1 LRSAATPVILR
12 SAATKNLLWLFKRAD
27 ASLRSRMT
35 GGTMRVDLFDYFLP
49 GDLIAQTA
57 RPRGTSRLLVLDRDT
72 RAMAHRRFAD
82 FPGLLR
88 EGDVLVRNDVRVRM
102 ARLYGR
108 DEEGRLVEIFLLRSL
123 GEGLRCWEALARPGR
138 RAKRGRSIRFAEGLE
153 GRVGQVRDDS
163 RREILFDRDVDAGL
177 FERIGN
183 VPLPPYI
190 HREPGAP
197 DRPEDREAYQ
207 TVFAKEPLAVAAP
220 TAGLH
225 FTNSLLGEIRDRGVV
240 IADLTLAV
248 GAATFKPVTSDETE
262 EHSFDPED
270 AFIPSATLSEIA
282 RAREERRRV
291 VAVGTTVARTL
302 ETAARLPE
310 GLEPGRDRRFPADI
324 FITPGFEFRVV
335 DALLTNFHLPRSTL
349 LMLICAFAGRENVLA
364 AYDAAIRERYLF
376 YSYGDA
382 MFVT

>member
-1 LRSAATPVILR
+1 
-12 SAATKNLLWLFKRAD
+12 
-27 ASLRSRMT
+27 
-35 GGTMRVDLFDYFLP
+35 MRVDLFDYFLP
-49 GDLIAQTA
+49 GDRIAQTA
-57 RPRGTSRLLVLDRDT
+57 RPRGTSRLLVLDRKT
-72 RAMAHRRFAD
+72 RALSHLRFAD
-82 FPGLLR
+82 LPGLLR
-88 EGDVLVRNDVRVRM
+88 EGDVLVRNDVRVRI

-123 GEGLRCWEALARPGR
+123 GEGLRRWEALARPGR
-138 RAKRGRSIRFAEGLE
+138 RAKRDRTIRFAEGLE
-153 GRVGQVRDDS
+153 GRVGEVRDDG

-177 FERIGN
+177 LERIGN

-190 HREPGAP
+190 RREPGAP

-225 FTNSLLGEIRDRGVV
+225 FTEGLLEDIRRRGVV

-270 AFIPSATLSEIA
+270 AFIPSATLIEIA

-310 GLEPGRDRRFPADI
+310 GLQPSRDRRFPADI
-324 FITPGFEFRVV
+324 FITPGFEFRAV

-349 LMLICAFAGRENVLA
+349 LMLVCAFAGRENVLA
-364 AYDAAIRERYLF
+364 AYDAAIREGYLF